1 MTTKTMTTTAA
12 ADIVPGASR
21 RRAGRPRKTQ
31 GAPAPALATPGRR
44 RPRLSGDALVT
55 SLAEMV
61 DLLIKENRQLKRA
74 LARAEKAGGSGN
86 LGQAAK
92 ALSGLQRRLTSA
104 LNSSSATRRPRAT
117 TTAAASTRTRR
128 KVSDPDVSERR
139 RQALAKARAVRQAR
153 RGAAGG

>member
-12 ADIVPGASR
+12 ADIASSAPR

-31 GAPAPALATPGRR
+31 APPEPPAPKRGR

-74 LARAEKAGGSGN
+74 LACRKSAGERESGA
-86 LGQAAK
+86 GRQG
-92 ALSGLQRRLTSA
+92 ALRTSA
-104 LNSSSATRRPRAT
+104 APNQRARQLPEDSASAIDDYC
-117 TTAAASTRTRR
+117 SNQ
-128 KVSDPDVSERR
+128 DPDAT
-139 RQALAKARAVRQAR
+139 Q
-153 RGAAGG
+153 GY